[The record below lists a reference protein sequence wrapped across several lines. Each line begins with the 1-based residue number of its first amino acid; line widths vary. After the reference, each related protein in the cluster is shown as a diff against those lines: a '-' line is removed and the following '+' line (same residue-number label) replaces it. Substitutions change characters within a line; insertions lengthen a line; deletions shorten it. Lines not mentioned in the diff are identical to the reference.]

1 MAFSL
6 IGGLNDALDAI
17 WKEDFYGDYYEHLER
32 EKENRMSA
40 KDVEFGKFK
49 KDVNRIL
56 VAMCGLGCDDLPDAT
71 WYDYFDCEL
80 SPMDAIECA
89 ISDSWW
95 DVPGMEEQYNWYM
108 SKV

>member
-1 MAFSL
+1 
-6 IGGLNDALDAI
+6 
-17 WKEDFYGDYYEHLER
+17 
-32 EKENRMSA
+32 
-40 KDVEFGKFK
+40 
-49 KDVNRIL
+49 
-56 VAMCGLGCDDLPDAT
+56 MCGLGCDDLPDAT

-95 DVPGMEEQYNWYM
+95 DIPGMEEQYNWYM

>member
-6 IGGLNDALDAI
+6 IGGINNALNAV
-17 WKEDFYGDYYEHLER
+17 WEEDINGDYYKHLER
-32 EKENRMSA
+32 EKENLMSA
-40 KDVEFGKFK
+40 KDVEFSKFK

-56 VAMCGLGCDDLPDAT
+56 VAMCGLGCDDLPDAA

-80 SPMDAIECA
+80 SPIYAIECA

-95 DVPGMEEQYNWYM
+95 DISGIEEQYDWYV